1 MGKRSIYSVL
11 GTSCCSFL
19 FSWKLI
25 FFHGQLIHM
34 IMRLECSCQLLRCR
48 YTSSWS
54 IVDTAMFS
62 QVSVLRQSLFSFIYL
77 QVVQNINMNM
87 SLDIAF
93 LFVCFV
99 VLFVCFD
106 VFVVVNVIVIVQ
118 VHIFFFVNR
127 SPISST
133 T

>member
-1 MGKRSIYSVL
+1 
-11 GTSCCSFL
+11 
-19 FSWKLI
+19 
-25 FFHGQLIHM
+25 
-34 IMRLECSCQLLRCR
+34 
-48 YTSSWS
+48 
-54 IVDTAMFS
+54 MFS

-77 QVVQNINMNM
+77 QVVQNINMYM

>member
-1 MGKRSIYSVL
+1 
-11 GTSCCSFL
+11 
-19 FSWKLI
+19 
-25 FFHGQLIHM
+25 
-34 IMRLECSCQLLRCR
+34 
-48 YTSSWS
+48 
-54 IVDTAMFS
+54 MFS

-77 QVVQNINMNM
+77 QVVQNINLYM

-93 LFVCFV
+93 LFVCF